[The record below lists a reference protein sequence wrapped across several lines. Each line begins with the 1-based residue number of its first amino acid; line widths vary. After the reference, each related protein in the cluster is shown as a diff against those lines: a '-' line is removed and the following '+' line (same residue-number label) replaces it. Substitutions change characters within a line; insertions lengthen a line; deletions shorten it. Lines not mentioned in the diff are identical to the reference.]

1 MPLGHLQTNP
11 GPIVK
16 SFFDTMPR
24 RRQFFGLLCATCG
37 PWLGAATR
45 AAPPVE
51 LSAEAIELIGREAAQ
66 ARQLA
71 DTRRRLA
78 RAKRDRARA
87 RSPDAA
93 AKLEPA
99 IAVLEQKVRQMEA
112 LQRQQLPARQVREL
126 PVGALKAYVERVR
139 RRIEQ
144 HGDQHVPEENG
155 QPLYGVADISFTLRA
170 DGTLAYL
177 QVQRAVPRALG
188 LQTALLVQQLVPFE
202 PFPRSVAAKVE
213 RISFI
218 RSFHFEPG
226 GEALF
231 RLRSRPAQAAPQ

>member
-1 MPLGHLQTNP
+1 M
-11 GPIVK
+11 

-24 RRQFFGLLCATCG
+24 RRQFFGPPLLCAVCG
-37 PWLGAATR
+37 PWLGAALR
-45 AAPPVE
+45 AAPSVE
-51 LSAEAIELIGREAAQ
+51 LSAEAIEQIGREAAQ
-66 ARQLA
+66 ARLLA

-93 AKLEPA
+93 AKLES
-99 IAVLEQKVRQMEA
+99 AVAMLEQQVRQLEA
-112 LQRQQLPARQVREL
+112 QQRQQLPARQVRDL

-139 RRIEQ
+139 RRIER

-155 QPLYGVADISFTLRA
+155 QPLYGATDISFTLRA
-170 DGTLAYL
+170 DGTLAHL
-177 QVQRAVPRALG
+177 QVQRASPRALG
-188 LQTALLVQQLVPFE
+188 LQTALLVQQLAPFE
-202 PFPRSVAAKVE
+202 PFPHSVAAKVA
-213 RISFI
+213 RISFL

-231 RLRSRPAQAAPQ
+231 RLRSGPAQAAPQ